1 MKPFQE
7 ISISTKRIMEIGS
20 LLINPDHC
28 SPRGFPLR
36 VRESRRFYIYE
47 KRFVQKGSRDKTD
60 SKEKEKGKEK
70 GGRRRGSQID
80 RVCSR
85 AFMTLFVAA
94 NCQLESAT
102 RVNYS

>member
-1 MKPFQE
+1 
-7 ISISTKRIMEIGS
+7 MEIGS

-70 GGRRRGSQID
+70 GGRRRKEPN
-80 RVCSR
+80 RSR
-85 AFMTLFVAA
+85 LLASVYDAI
-94 NCQLESAT
+94 C
-102 RVNYS
+102 RG